1 MPYIKKQQR
10 IELHVGCVPAN
21 AGELNYAIHLLI
33 SEYMKTKDVSYQVY
47 NDIIGAL
54 EAAKLELYRRRVA
67 SYEDFK
73 IEENGDIPF
82 YMVEQTKQDECS

>member
-1 MPYIKKQQR
+1 MPYIKEQQR
-10 IELHVGCVPAN
+10 KELDLGCVPAN

-54 EAAKLELYRRRVA
+54 EAAKLELYRRRV
-67 SYEDFK
+67 SIYEDYK
-73 IEENGDIPF
+73 IQENGDIEF
-82 YMVEQTKQDECS
+82 YKVRQKTE